1 MDIQEQLREFMDLML
16 QHSDKIE
23 KMNLDIRMKNGNRMN
38 YKMDR
43 KLERKLAETE
53 KKRIAK
59 LEKIEKEKI
68 RKESLKNK

>member
-43 KLERKLAETE
+43 KLERKLAEKE